1 MHTAKHYQKVSLLKA
16 YGLPKAIKDIF
27 KHELFSVTGLGKF
40 NLIPLNGKANP
51 LQQICDNSQGLVNF
65 VWKLL
70 IQLNVTLI
78 MHYWTS

>member
-1 MHTAKHYQKVSLLKA
+1 MSVVRYPTLLVVHNIIILHTAKHYQKVSLLKA

-51 LQQICDNSQGLVNF
+51 LQQICDNSQGLDDF
-65 VWKLL
+65 V
-70 IQLNVTLI
+70 
-78 MHYWTS
+78 